1 MSLEKNFEKE
11 LIKKCEIAEKEC
23 GCPQKRLLLTIE
35 KFGGV
40 RTVQEI
46 LRKGRVSDGFD
57 KLQKANRLDLTMEA
71 TIVESKYNELFT
83 DEEVNLSLIHIL
95 NKSFGTVKHLEKEKG
110 EGYTLMDVLQ
120 DMKDNLHDWAR

>member
-11 LIKKCEIAEKEC
+11 LIKKCEIAEKEY
-23 GCPQKRLLLTIE
+23 GCPQKRLLLT
-35 KFGGV
+35 V

-83 DEEVNLSLIHIL
+83 DEEVNSCHELLC
-95 NKSFGTVKHLEKEKG
+95 EY
-110 EGYTLMDVLQ
+110 GYY
-120 DMKDNLHDWAR
+120 R

>member
-1 MSLEKNFEKE
+1 MSLENVFEKE

-23 GCPQKRLLLTIE
+23 GCTQKRLLLTIK

-46 LRKGRVSDGFD
+46 LRKGRVSEGFD

-71 TIVESKYNELFT
+71 TIVESKYSELFT
-83 DEEVNLSLIHIL
+83 DDEVNSCHELLC
-95 NKSFGTVKHLEKEKG
+95 EY
-110 EGYTLMDVLQ
+110 GYY
-120 DMKDNLHDWAR
+120 K

>member
-1 MSLEKNFEKE
+1 MSLENTFEKE
-11 LIKKCEIAEKEC
+11 LIKNCEIAEKEY
-23 GCPQKRLLLTIE
+23 GCVQKRLLLNIE

-71 TIVESKYNELFT
+71 VIIDSKYNNLFT
-83 DEEVNLSLIHIL
+83 DEEVNACHELLC
-95 NKSFGTVKHLEKEKG
+95 EY
-110 EGYTLMDVLQ
+110 GYY
-120 DMKDNLHDWAR
+120 K

>member
-35 KFGGV
+35 
-40 RTVQEI
+40 
-46 LRKGRVSDGFD
+46 VSDGFD

-83 DEEVNLSLIHIL
+83 DEEVNSCHELLC
-95 NKSFGTVKHLEKEKG
+95 EY
-110 EGYTLMDVLQ
+110 GYY
-120 DMKDNLHDWAR
+120 R

>member
-11 LIKKCEIAEKEC
+11 LIKKCEIAEKE
-23 GCPQKRLLLTIE
+23 
-35 KFGGV
+35 FGGV

-83 DEEVNLSLIHIL
+83 DEEVNSCHELLC
-95 NKSFGTVKHLEKEKG
+95 EY
-110 EGYTLMDVLQ
+110 GYY
-120 DMKDNLHDWAR
+120 R